1 MRNVDTLPTNTYLMF
16 DSPRSPHTTR
26 FGSNGSI
33 SSCSSVSAMR
43 PACTDTSTEGMS
55 GFWRAA
61 ANTSARSASMRFLP
75 SAHSA
80 SKSTPEAS

>member
-33 SSCSSVSAMR
+33 SSCSSVSAM
-43 PACTDTSTEGMS
+43 PQCFGGVTHYIPPEQEAEYEHAINH
-55 GFWRAA
+55 FAA
-61 ANTSARSASMRFLP
+61 GYARCV
-75 SAHSA
+75 
-80 SKSTPEAS
+80 